1 MGNEVC
7 VAQVKVTVQVL
18 FADINGCYNLTVK
31 KLVSFQVLGNLD
43 CSKVS
48 GEIKYAGEPAV
59 DPASD

>member
-1 MGNEVC
+1 
-7 VAQVKVTVQVL
+7 VKVTVQVL